1 MIMARTARRDFLKT
15 SLGAAGALAWR
26 GPAWAQ
32 APRVRFGVI
41 GIKRK
46 SVDIAGRPGG
56 HLFLVDNKS
65 ARYIDASDVGLRYGE
80 RLVDDVLN
88 RTETANPQAQTFL
101 AMEVALEAEKQARRI
116 VRDPAA
122 GSGKAA

>member
-1 MIMARTARRDFLKT
+1 MGAGAEDPVRRD
-15 SLGAAGALAWR
+15 R
-26 GPAWAQ
+26 DQ
-32 APRVRFGVI
+32 
-41 GIKRK
+41 RK
-46 SVDIAGRPGG
+46 SDDIAGRRGG
-56 HLFLVDNKS
+56 SHLFLVDNRS

-80 RLVDDVLN
+80 RLLDDVLN
-88 RTETANPQAQTFL
+88 RTETANPQARTFL